1 MGLGNVGLGDE
12 SVGVDIASPFGLR
25 LNPPVGKGCKISA
38 QLTRERK
45 RRFHLTG
52 GLIFGK
58 LGVESFDSFRW
69 SPNHLKI
76 STDIKPALVAGFA
89 FLGLAGLQKVDGAR
103 RRRES
108 PT

>member
-1 MGLGNVGLGDE
+1 
-12 SVGVDIASPFGLR
+12 
-25 LNPPVGKGCKISA
+25 
-38 QLTRERK
+38 
-45 RRFHLTG
+45 LTG

-58 LGVESFDSFRW
+58 LGIESFSSFRW
-69 SPNHLKI
+69 FGDHLKI
-76 STDIKPALVAGFA
+76 NTEMKPALVAGFA

>member
-1 MGLGNVGLGDE
+1 
-12 SVGVDIASPFGLR
+12 
-25 LNPPVGKGCKISA
+25 
-38 QLTRERK
+38 
-45 RRFHLTG
+45 LTG

-58 LGVESFDSFRW
+58 LGVESFSLSFRW
-69 SPNHLKI
+69 FGDHLKI

-103 RRRES
+103 RGRES

>member
-1 MGLGNVGLGDE
+1 
-12 SVGVDIASPFGLR
+12 
-25 LNPPVGKGCKISA
+25 
-38 QLTRERK
+38 
-45 RRFHLTG
+45 LTG

-58 LGVESFDSFRW
+58 LGIEIYAASGGRQTT
-69 SPNHLKI
+69 LKI
-76 STDIKPALVAGFA
+76 STEMKPALVAGFA